1 MKVLFLKSAVSN
13 SLSIRSTR
21 KFIFVSLTLRIVPG
35 AKFPNMEKIPL
46 HRLVGG
52 GVVLLTQVASQSAIG
67 DRSPLRVADGRCH
80 AVGGGGCHTGF
91 PLGMPAH
98 ETVPGA

>member
-1 MKVLFLKSAVSN
+1 M
-13 SLSIRSTR
+13 
-21 KFIFVSLTLRIVPG
+21 
-35 AKFPNMEKIPL
+35 
-46 HRLVGG
+46 
-52 GVVLLTQVASQSAIG
+52 LLTQVASQSAIG

-98 ETVPGA
+98 ETVPGAQTEA